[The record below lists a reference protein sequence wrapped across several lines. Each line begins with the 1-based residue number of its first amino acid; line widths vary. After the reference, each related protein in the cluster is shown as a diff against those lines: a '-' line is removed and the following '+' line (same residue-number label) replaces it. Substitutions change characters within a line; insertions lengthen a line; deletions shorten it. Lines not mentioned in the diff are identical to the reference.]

1 MENSKKSIFFIPSD
15 KDRADKI
22 INPLK
27 KTNIRLEVFY
37 PDYNKTKFKTLDI
50 VINLLRNM
58 ESNLILTD
66 DVYSSAGLAYYASR
80 CLGIPYSIR
89 LRGDPWAE
97 YKLEYFLRTNIKG
110 ISQIEINYD
119 KMNKYVRNAKYV
131 LPVSAYL
138 GTQIEKNVA
147 NFHGRWKKLHIPL
160 NPHFN
165 DRPIQQD
172 FIDRFN
178 LGGKRIILSVTHFTF
193 MEKVKPI
200 INFLPFME
208 KLCGE
213 FKDLC
218 WVIAGDGY
226 HRHFFLNKLKEFNI
240 NVLFTGK
247 ISNIRSAYK
256 ASEIFLHLSGLDAFP
271 CVIIEAQAAGCPTV
285 TSQVGG
291 IPEQILNG
299 KTGFMIDK
307 NDMESFY
314 LTIKKLLLDQDL
326 RYNIG
331 KSAVDF
337 VESNYTVDALS
348 EQFREVFNEII

>member
-1 MENSKKSIFFIPSD
+1 LENSKKSIFFIPSD

-97 YKLEYFLRTNIKG
+97 YKLEYFLRTNIKS

-247 ISNIRSAYK
+247 ISNIK
-256 ASEIFLHLSGLDAFP
+256 FF
-271 CVIIEAQAAGCPTV
+271 
-285 TSQVGG
+285 
-291 IPEQILNG
+291 
-299 KTGFMIDK
+299 
-307 NDMESFY
+307 
-314 LTIKKLLLDQDL
+314 
-326 RYNIG
+326 
-331 KSAVDF
+331 
-337 VESNYTVDALS
+337 
-348 EQFREVFNEII
+348 